1 METYKIDEV
10 SKVCG
15 LTKRTIR
22 YYEELGLLMPTERTE
37 GGMRLYTQ
45 EHIDRL
51 KQIISARD
59 VLGFSLQEIL
69 DFVKIR
75 EQFEGHR
82 HSFRASVDTQQKLHH
97 LQEVERGLAQQLQ
110 MIDQKM
116 ETMAQFRRER
126 EELHQRIKDA
136 IQNTQTTN

>member
-10 SKVCG
+10 SKATG

-22 YYEELGLLMPTERTE
+22 YYEELGLLMPAERTE
-37 GGMRLYTQ
+37 GGMRLYSQ
-45 EHIDRL
+45 EHIERL
-51 KQIISARD
+51 KQIVSARD

-69 DFVKIR
+69 DFVQLR

-82 HSFRASVDTQQKLHH
+82 DLIRNTEDAEQKRHH

-126 EELHQRIKDA
+126 EQLHQRIKEA
-136 IQNTQTTN
+136 IKNTLT